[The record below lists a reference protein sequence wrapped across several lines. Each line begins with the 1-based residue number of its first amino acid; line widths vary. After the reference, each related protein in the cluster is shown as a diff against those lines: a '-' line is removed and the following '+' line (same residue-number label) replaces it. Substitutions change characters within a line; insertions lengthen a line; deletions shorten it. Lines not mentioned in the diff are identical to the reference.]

1 MPMNAT
7 APVMQPQDRPSVKA
21 KKQAEIIP
29 VAKPA
34 KEQIKIP
41 KPAVKPK
48 PLLNV
53 DLADELNDEYPM
65 GAIHQP
71 ISLTESD
78 F

>member
-34 KEQIKIP
+34 KEQIKIA
-41 KPAVKPK
+41 KPVKPK

-65 GAIHQP
+65 GAIQQP